1 MLFQHNSICCRIIV
15 ARQQLPRE
23 AANHTKM
30 QGETMELEK
39 IAADLYR
46 EFPKNAEKL
55 SREMERLSG
64 LLEETGAAI
73 MIEIEK
79 EKYRKDKDPEQ
90 IRQYRRIYRSVRKEM
105 ESVEQ
110 CRAQFSREQSLMR
123 DERERN
129 ALEKID
135 YDAFRVDETVPY
147 DLSSV
152 ITNKK
157 PAAFSLYGQK
167 TEVDS
172 WKQML
177 LQTCAILNRMNPML
191 FTSLE
196 MDPDLQGRK
205 RPYFSRDGVGLD
217 TPAKIPD
224 ADLYVETHVSA
235 RYLKKMISKLLGK
248 YNIPE
253 EEYLIYLK
261 KDFTT
266 LHEETYRVR
275 RIAPERENEE
285 PGGAEE
291 QLSFSFD
298 SDGNWNG

>member
-1 MLFQHNSICCRIIV
+1 
-15 ARQQLPRE
+15 
-23 AANHTKM
+23 
-30 QGETMELEK
+30 MELEK

-73 MIEIEK
+73 MMEIEK

-90 IRQYRRIYRSVRKEM
+90 IRQYRRIYRSVRKEL
-105 ESVEQ
+105 ESVDE
-110 CRAQFSREQSLMR
+110 CRAQFSREQSLLKAER
-123 DERERN
+123 DRN
-129 ALEKID
+129 ALERID

-167 TEVDS
+167 IDVDS

-177 LQTCAILNRMNPML
+177 LQTC
-191 FTSLE
+191 
-196 MDPDLQGRK
+196 PDLQGRK

-275 RIAPERENEE
+275 RTAPEQENKEQSST
-285 PGGAEE
+285 EE

>member
-1 MLFQHNSICCRIIV
+1 
-15 ARQQLPRE
+15 
-23 AANHTKM
+23 
-30 QGETMELEK
+30 
-39 IAADLYR
+39 
-46 EFPKNAEKL
+46 
-55 SREMERLSG
+55 
-64 LLEETGAAI
+64 
-73 MIEIEK
+73 
-79 EKYRKDKDPEQ
+79 
-90 IRQYRRIYRSVRKEM
+90 
-105 ESVEQ
+105 
-110 CRAQFSREQSLMR
+110 
-123 DERERN
+123 
-129 ALEKID
+129 
-135 YDAFRVDETVPY
+135 
-147 DLSSV
+147 
-152 ITNKK
+152 
-157 PAAFSLYGQK
+157 
-167 TEVDS
+167 VDS

-177 LQTCAILNRMNPML
+177 LQTCAMLNRMNPML

-275 RIAPERENEE
+275 RAAPERENEE
-285 PGGAEE
+285 QGGTEE

>member
-1 MLFQHNSICCRIIV
+1 
-15 ARQQLPRE
+15 
-23 AANHTKM
+23 
-30 QGETMELEK
+30 MELEK

-73 MIEIEK
+73 MLEIEK

-90 IRQYRRIYRSVRKEM
+90 IRQYRRIYRSVRKEL
-105 ESVEQ
+105 ESVDE

-123 DERERN
+123 AERERN

-147 DLSSV
+147 DLTSV

-167 TEVDS
+167 IEVDS

-177 LQTCAILNRMNPML
+177 LQTCAMLNRMNPML
-191 FTSLE
+191 L
-196 MDPDLQGRK
+196 
-205 RPYFSRDGVGLD
+205 YFSRDGVGLD

-275 RIAPERENEE
+275 KAAPERENEE
-285 PGGAEE
+285 QGGTEE

>member
-1 MLFQHNSICCRIIV
+1 
-15 ARQQLPRE
+15 
-23 AANHTKM
+23 
-30 QGETMELEK
+30 MELEK

-46 EFPKNAEKL
+46 AFPKNAEKL

-73 MIEIEK
+73 MVEIEK

-90 IRQYRRIYRSVRKEM
+90 IKQYRKIYRSVRREL
-105 ESVEQ
+105 ESVEE
-110 CRAQFSREQSLMR
+110 CRAQFGREQSLIKAA
-123 DERERN
+123 RERN
-129 ALEKID
+129 AQDRID
-135 YDAFRVDETVPY
+135 YDAYRVDETVPY
-147 DLSSV
+147 DLGSV

-157 PAAFSLYGQK
+157 PSAFSLYGQK
-167 TEVDS
+167 YVVDS
-172 WKQML
+172 WKEML
-177 LQTCAILNRMNPML
+177 LQTCALLNRMNPML
-191 FTSLE
+191 FASLE

-248 YNIPE
+248 YDIPE

-261 KDFTT
+261 KDFTP
-266 LHEETYRVR
+266 LHDETFRER
-275 RIAPERENEE
+275 RAAAAQQSEE
-285 PGGAEE
+285 PQNE
-291 QLSFSFD
+291 QMQLTFSFD

>member
-1 MLFQHNSICCRIIV
+1 
-15 ARQQLPRE
+15 
-23 AANHTKM
+23 
-30 QGETMELEK
+30 
-39 IAADLYR
+39 
-46 EFPKNAEKL
+46 
-55 SREMERLSG
+55 
-64 LLEETGAAI
+64 
-73 MIEIEK
+73 
-79 EKYRKDKDPEQ
+79 
-90 IRQYRRIYRSVRKEM
+90 
-105 ESVEQ
+105 
-110 CRAQFSREQSLMR
+110 
-123 DERERN
+123 
-129 ALEKID
+129 
-135 YDAFRVDETVPY
+135 
-147 DLSSV
+147 
-152 ITNKK
+152 
-157 PAAFSLYGQK
+157 
-167 TEVDS
+167 
-172 WKQML
+172 ML
-177 LQTCAILNRMNPML
+177 LQTCALLNRMNPML

-275 RIAPERENEE
+275 RTAPEQENKEQSST
-285 PGGAEE
+285 EE

>member
-1 MLFQHNSICCRIIV
+1 
-15 ARQQLPRE
+15 
-23 AANHTKM
+23 
-30 QGETMELEK
+30 MELEK

-73 MIEIEK
+73 MMEIEK
-79 EKYRKDKDPEQ
+79 EKYRKDKDPER
-90 IRQYRRIYRSVRKEM
+90 IRNYRRIYRSVRKEL
-105 ESVEQ
+105 ESVDE
-110 CRAQFSREQSLMR
+110 CRAQFSREQSLLKAER
-123 DERERN
+123 DRN
-129 ALEKID
+129 ALERID

-167 TEVDS
+167 IDVDS

-177 LQTCAILNRMNPML
+177 LQTCALLN
-191 FTSLE
+191 
-196 MDPDLQGRK
+196 
-205 RPYFSRDGVGLD
+205 SRDGVGLD

-253 EEYLIYLK
+253 EEYLIYLR

-266 LHEETYRVR
+266 LHEETYKVR
-275 RIAPERENEE
+275 RTTPEQESAETRSE
-285 PGGAEE
+285 EE

>member
-110 CRAQFSREQSLMR
+110 CRAQFSREQSLMKAER
-123 DERERN
+123 DRN
-129 ALEKID
+129 ALERID
-135 YDAFRVDETVPY
+135 YDSFRVDETVPY

-167 TEVDS
+167 IEVDS

-177 LQTCAILNRMNPML
+177 LQTCALLNRMNPML

-196 MDPDLQGRK
+196 MDPD
-205 RPYFSRDGVGLD
+205 
-217 TPAKIPD
+217 PD

-275 RIAPERENEE
+275 RTAPEQESTETRSE
-285 PGGAEE
+285 EE